1 MIEWLRFGICAFFV
15 LLSLVAF
22 GAAQVGLQK
31 WSFVLCRMHAV
42 AVGDTV
48 GFLSLLL
55 AVAIA
60 LGFQLAT
67 LKLALIALVWLFA
80 SPTAGHLLAQLQCGS
95 SGVFTLPTE
104 KEEDD
109 HAN

>member
-1 MIEWLRFGICAFFV
+1 MEWLRFGISAFFI
-15 LLSLVAF
+15 LLSLSAF
-22 GAAQVGLQK
+22 LAAQLGLQK
-31 WSFVLCRMHAV
+31 WRFVLCRMHAV

-48 GFLSLLL
+48 GFLSLLI

-60 LGFQLAT
+60 LGLRLAT

-80 SPTAGHLLAQLQCGS
+80 SPTSGHLLAQLQCS
-95 SGVFTLPTE
+95 SAGLFTLPTE